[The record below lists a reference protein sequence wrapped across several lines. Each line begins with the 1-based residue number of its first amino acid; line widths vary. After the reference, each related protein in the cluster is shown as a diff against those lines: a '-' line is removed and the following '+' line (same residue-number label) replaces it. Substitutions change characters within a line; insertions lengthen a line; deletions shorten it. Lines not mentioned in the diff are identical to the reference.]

1 MSGHERWVWGR
12 EVRVEF
18 RVSLRVESPGFGVE
32 GCVFAVFRVKDLVSS
47 CPECSV
53 SVHELVFEDQGVLGL
68 GMRA

>member
-32 GCVFAVFRVKDLVSS
+32 GCVFAVLGFRVWD
-47 CPECSV
+47 
-53 SVHELVFEDQGVLGL
+53 G
-68 GMRA
+68 